1 MPDLHGRTALVTG
14 ATAGIGWA
22 VAHKLADAGAEVI
35 AHGRDHRR
43 GADLVDEIAGRG
55 GRARFVTADLTDA
68 GEVAR
73 LAETAGEVD
82 ILINNAGIYAL
93 TSTPETSAESFDQH
107 FAINT
112 RAPFLLV
119 SALAPAM
126 AKRGH
131 GVVVNITST
140 AATSAAP
147 IGTAYGAS
155 KAAVELLTRSWA
167 TEFGAAGVRVNAVAP
182 GPVRT
187 AGTEFLLGDDV
198 GTLGKMNI
206 RGRIGEPEEVA
217 EIVLFLVDDRSSYM
231 NGTVVLANG
240 GERSSMVV

>member
-1 MPDLHGRTALVTG
+1 MTDLHGLTALVTG
-14 ATAGIGWA
+14 ATAGIGRA
-22 VAHKLADAGAEVI
+22 VARKLADAGAEVI
-35 AHGRDHRR
+35 AHGRDPHR
-43 GADLVDEIAGRG
+43 GAELVDEITGRG

-82 ILINNAGIYAL
+82 ILVNNAGIYAL
-93 TSTPETSAESFDQH
+93 TSTPDTSAESFDRH

-187 AGTEFLLGDDV
+187 AGTEFLLGDSVD
-198 GTLGKMNI
+198 TLGRMNI
-206 RGRIGEPEEVA
+206 RGRVGEPEEIA

-231 NGTVVLANG
+231 NGAVMLANG
-240 GERSSMVV
+240 GERSSMVA